1 MAIHLRLS
9 PIAVLLAGIAS
20 TSACTDREMPEPRT
34 AAAASAAGVPVLVA
48 VASNAAPAL
57 EAFAR
62 EFGAKTGIDVEIAVG
77 STGLLTAQIL
87 ADAPFHIFVTADTTY
102 SRRLV
107 DDGLVTPQM
116 RRVWGRGRLA
126 LVAHEERAL
135 GSVES
140 AEALVAW
147 IADNDHVLTW
157 ANPRTAPYGVAA
169 LAVLERAGRTSDGA
183 PIAENVGQVERF
195 VRSGA
200 VDAGFMALAQATLL
214 PVARW
219 RLIPDSLHQP
229 LVHDAVLLRRAEGH
243 EGATAFFEALT
254 SDQAWAHF
262 SRFGYERP

>member
-1 MAIHLRLS
+1 MAIHLRLIL
-9 PIAVLLAGIAS
+9 IAVLLAGIAS
-20 TSACTDREMPEPRT
+20 ASACTDREAPRQPE
-34 AAAASAAGVPVLVA
+34 SAALAQVADPVLVA
-48 VASNAAPAL
+48 VASNAAPAI

-107 DDGLVTPQM
+107 DGGLATPQM

-126 LVAHEERAL
+126 LVARDEMAF

-140 AEALVAW
+140 ADALIAW
-147 IADNDHVLTW
+147 IADADHELTW
-157 ANPRTAPYGVAA
+157 ANPRTAPYGAAA
-169 LAVLERAGRTSDGA
+169 LAVLARAGRNSDGA

-200 VDAGFMALAQATLL
+200 VDGGFMALSQAIAL
-214 PVARW
+214 PEDRW
-219 RLIPDSLHQP
+219 WLIPEFWHQP
-229 LVHDAVLLRRAEGH
+229 LVHDAVLLRRAEAH
-243 EGATAFFEALT
+243 EGAIALFEALA
-254 SDQAWAHF
+254 SEEAWAHF